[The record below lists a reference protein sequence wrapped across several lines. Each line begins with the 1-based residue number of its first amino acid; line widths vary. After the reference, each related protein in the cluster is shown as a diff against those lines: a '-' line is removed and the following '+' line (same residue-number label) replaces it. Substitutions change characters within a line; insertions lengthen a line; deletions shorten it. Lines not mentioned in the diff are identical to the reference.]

1 MKHFVSFVLKKL
13 NIKGNKGLHK
23 GKQIRELQRL
33 DFGIFFVQA
42 ICIFMS
48 PIVQPK
54 FPNMKT
60 SGRLLISILAI
71 SSLIFLYS
79 CDKKNSQEESGTGM
93 AEFTFSLDNQSG
105 VAKSGPADSIMMS
118 YQLMVS
124 IEDLKGNPVMT
135 DRMIPVYTF
144 GSGFIS
150 EKIEIKT
157 GEYNLTKFIVIAP
170 TGQVIYAAP
179 VEGSPLAFITN
190 DPLPILF
197 NIMPDNVTSIT
208 PEVIAAGNYTPGDF
222 GYANFGVQIIKPL
235 EFYAICFLDNPMIM
249 APTQITDAKLSVTS
263 MDGWSYTFN
272 LKAEINHLIIRG
284 GSGYYKFVLEKQGY
298 ATQTLQFSV
307 MELMAATKENP
318 LALKIPW
325 GPQYNVME
333 IQPGPGNGK
342 DAMISNLEPDRNFG
356 DYKYF
361 EATFLSEHVLTVMR
375 SNRSLISFSLDTL
388 PKSALIRKVT
398 LRLTYDL
405 PIPFDSTYI
414 TPDPSTGMAFY
425 GAVLQQIIEPW
436 DEHKVTWNTQPK
448 SIEMNQVFVY
458 PFIKNSNMFDVDV
471 TSLYVNPSA
480 SALPF
485 YGLMF
490 RLWPDD
496 MFPGFRFASSDY
508 DVSTMRPKLIIYY
521 TL

>member
-1 MKHFVSFVLKKL
+1 
-13 NIKGNKGLHK
+13 
-23 GKQIRELQRL
+23 
-33 DFGIFFVQA
+33 
-42 ICIFMS
+42 MS
-48 PIVQPK
+48 PIEQPK
-54 FPNMKT
+54 FPNMRT
-60 SGRLLISILAI
+60 TGRLLISLLTI
-71 SSLIFLYS
+71 SSMIFLYS
-79 CDKKNSQEESGTGM
+79 CDKKSSQEKGTTGM
-93 AEFTFSLDNQSG
+93 AEFTFSLDNQS
-105 VAKSGPADSIMMS
+105 VAAKSGTGDSLMMF

-150 EKIEIKT
+150 EKIEINE

-179 VEGSPLAFITN
+179 LEGSPLAFIAN
-190 DPLPILF
+190 DPLPIFF
-197 NIMPDNVTSIT
+197 NIMPDNVTSIS
-208 PEVIAAGNYTPGDF
+208 PEVIAVGNYTPGDF
-222 GYANFGVQIIKPL
+222 GYANFGVQVIKPL
-235 EFYAICFLDNPMIM
+235 EFYAICFLDNPLIM
-249 APTQITDAKLSVTS
+249 APTQITDAMLTVTS

-272 LKAEINHLIIRG
+272 LKAAINHLIIRG
-284 GSGYYKFVLEKQGY
+284 GSDHYKFVLEKEGY
-298 ATQTLQFSV
+298 ASQTLQFST
-307 MELMAATKENP
+307 MELMNATKENP

-361 EATFLSEHVLTVMR
+361 EATFLSEPVLTVMR
-375 SNRSLISFSLDTL
+375 SNRSLIAFNLDTL
-388 PKSALIRKVT
+388 PKSAIIQKVT
-398 LRLTYDL
+398 LRLTYDI
-405 PIPFDSTYI
+405 PIPFDSTLI
-414 TPDPSTGMAFY
+414 IPDPTTGVAFY

-448 SIEMNQVFVY
+448 TIEMNQAFVY
-458 PFIKNSNMFDVDV
+458 PFIKNSNFIDVDV

-480 SALPF
+480 SALAF
-485 YGLMF
+485 TGMMF
-490 RLWPDD
+490 RLWPDN

-508 DVSTMRPKLIIYY
+508 DVPAMRPKLIIYY
-521 TL
+521 TV